1 MLRKTP
7 LLYPKGNKVCFTVSG
22 YDFIY
27 DVYYIEIL
35 QDNQ

>member
-1 MLRKTP
+1 MFRKIFFF
-7 LLYPKGNKVCFTVSG
+7 YFKGNKVCFIVSG

-35 QDNQ
+35 